1 MLKLKIKTLED
12 ALIAKSIIQAFIDH
26 HTEAKE
32 AFTPATTIIK
42 PDVKT
47 QPKKVEDDKVIVSE
61 PKVEDDTKIITPPA
75 TKPEAKEDTKVIKPD
90 DKVIV
95 SEPKLVGEI
104 NVEELEAFTQLVPM
118 LKYYSDLNR
127 YPKAKVMAFRKYN
140 MEVASK
146 YGSSTGK
153 IANITDLKG
162 AYLAIKEYIKEN
174 LIEGK

>member
-12 ALIAKSIIQAFIDH
+12 ALIAKSIIEAFINH
-26 HTEAKE
+26 HTEANE
-32 AFTPATTIIK
+32 AFTP
-42 PDVKT
+42 DVKI
-47 QPKKVEDDKVIVSE
+47 QPKKVEDTKVIVSE
-61 PKVEDDTKIITPPA
+61 PKVEDDKVITPPA
-75 TKPEAKEDTKVIKPD
+75 TKPEPKVEDTK
-90 DKVIV
+90 
-95 SEPKLVGEI
+95 KLVGEI

-127 YPKAKVMAFRKYN
+127 YPKSEVMAFRKYN

>member
-12 ALIAKSIIQAFIDH
+12 AIIAKSIIQTFINH
-26 HTEAKE
+26 HIEAKE
-32 AFTPATTIIK
+32 AIIPATVIK
-42 PDVKT
+42 PDVKA
-47 QPKKVEDDKVIVSE
+47 QPKKDTKIIVSE
-61 PKVEDDTKIITPPA
+61 PKVEDTK
-75 TKPEAKEDTKVIKPD
+75 
-90 DKVIV
+90 
-95 SEPKLVGEI
+95 KLVGEI

-127 YPKAKVMAFRKYN
+127 YPKSKVMAFRKYN

>member
-12 ALIAKSIIQAFIDH
+12 AIIAKSIIEAFINH

-32 AFTPATTIIK
+32 AFTPATTSTIIK
-42 PDVKT
+42 PDVKVIT
-47 QPKKVEDDKVIVSE
+47 PEAKEDTKVIVSE
-61 PKVEDDTKIITPPA
+61 PKVEDDKVIAPPA
-75 TKPEAKEDTKVIKPD
+75 TKPEPKVED
-90 DKVIV
+90 DKV
-95 SEPKLVGEI
+95 KLVGEI

-127 YPKAKVMAFRKYN
+127 YPKSKVMAFRKYN